1 MISSIDYATLDL
13 DPEMDASLKAIVENP
28 ESEVKGTSIYLMK
41 IGDRETGSDT
51 FTQWVTTD
59 PPYAQMKP
67 WILSA

>member
-1 MISSIDYATLDL
+1 VISSIDYATLDL

-51 FTQWVTTD
+51 FT
-59 PPYAQMKP
+59 
-67 WILSA
+67 